1 MKFTYKFTSVM
12 QGTNILKKTCV
23 HALAHSDTHT
33 HTHTHT
39 QAHIIAYM
47 LLFILVAGK
56 KKDKRR

>member
-12 QGTNILKKTCV
+12 QGTNILKKTCA
-23 HALAHSDTHT
+23 HALAHSDT

>member
-33 HTHTHT
+33 HTHT

>member
-23 HALAHSDTHT
+23 QALAHSDT